1 MTFLKIDH
9 LTTEV
14 RYTLAGIFAALV
26 IASLVARI
34 LQRTKPG
41 KDFRELR
48 LRIRTWWVIA
58 GLFSIAIILSRGTSL
73 FFLAFVSFLALKEFL
88 SLVPTRRSDHR
99 VLFLAYLSIPFQY
112 LWVHLEWYGMFIIFI
127 PVYLFL
133 LLPTRMVLIGETD
146 GFLRAIGTLHWGLMT
161 TVFSLSH
168 AAMLL
173 VIHPIDS
180 ARYKPVWPSEAGV
193 LNPGPGLLI
202 LLVLLTQSNDVAQ
215 YIWGKTLGR
224 RKVVPKIS
232 PGKTLGGLAGGV
244 ATTMLLATLLGPYLT
259 FLDWK
264 RALLAGTIIGL
275 SGFAGDVSISALKRD
290 LGVKDSGTMLPGH
303 GGILD
308 RIDSLTYTAPL
319 YFHFIF
325 YCYC

>member
-1 MTFLKIDH
+1 MTILKFDH
-9 LTTEV
+9 LATEV
-14 RYTLAGIFAALV
+14 RNTLVGILVALL
-26 IASLVARI
+26 IASLFSEV
-34 LQRTKPG
+34 LKRTQPG
-41 KDFRELR
+41 KDYRELR

-58 GLFSIAIILSRGTSL
+58 GLFSLSIVLSRGVSL
-73 FFLAFVSFLALKEFL
+73 FFLAFVSFLALKEYL
-88 SLVPTRRSDHR
+88 SLVPTRRADHR
-99 VLFLAYLSIPFQY
+99 VLFLAYLSIPFQF
-112 LWVHLEWYGMFIIFI
+112 LWVHLEWYGMFIVFV

-173 VIHPIDS
+173 VIHPHDA
-180 ARYKPVWPSEAGV
+180 ARYKPVWPSDGCV
-193 LNPGPGLLI
+193 YNPGPGLLI

-215 YIWGKTLGR
+215 YLWGKSLGR
-224 RKVVPKIS
+224 RKVVPKVS

-244 ATTMLLATLLGPYLT
+244 ATTMLLATLVGPYLT
-259 FLDWK
+259 FLDPK
-264 RALLAGTIIGL
+264 RALFAGTIIGL
-275 SGFAGDVSISALKRD
+275 GGFAGDVSISAVKRD

-308 RIDSLTYTAPL
+308 RVDSLTYTAPL